1 MGGSTE
7 ASQEIQSIRDRLRS
21 SGLTTASDIS
31 KAFNSLLHDNVEGV
45 YQKFLEEKGVDPVST
60 PKLDLKKNLHFS
72 RVDGNESLD
81 PYVVEL
87 VDEFKGKISNEK
99 LAEAISKKTG
109 ADKDA
114 ILSYLKQSPNQNP
127 VPENQPSE
135 IPPNPENQT
144 DSVKKVL
151 RGVNTYLGEDSVIG
165 NVKNWLKKNAKKWLS
180 VYGILPESLYK
191 ARERKANSMK
201 AIANTVKQTS
211 KRVLSKIESVKE
223 DETRLKLEG
232 LMSQA
237 LATDLTSKEGIS
249 ILKELDKI
257 LPGISEEVVIMRT
270 QIRSMSQTLIDEGHI
285 KAGTVQTVERNLE
298 TYLNRSYKLYTDS
311 DYKRDDISEDVMN
324 AARNYLFNR
333 NAKQLAKKMLGNFI
347 EVKRLS
353 QKTTRN
359 NK

>member
-1 MGGSTE
+1 MGSSILANKMTFSVSFNMTSTLPSTFFCVKQQMCGSTLME
-7 ASQEIQSIRDRLRS
+7 MEIKESMFLVGDIFMRRYYTIFDRDNDRVGLAPSVNGAGHTMSAQKS
-21 SGLTTASDIS
+21 SSSD
-31 KAFNSLLHDNVEGV
+31 D
-45 YQKFLEEKGVDPVST
+45 DD
-60 PKLDLKKNLHFS
+60 LDL
-72 RVDGNESLD
+72 
-81 PYVVEL
+81 
-87 VDEFKGKISNEK
+87 
-99 LAEAISKKTG
+99 A
-109 ADKDA
+109 
-114 ILSYLKQSPNQNP
+114 Q
-127 VPENQPSE
+127 
-135 IPPNPENQT
+135 
-144 DSVKKVL
+144 
-151 RGVNTYLGEDSVIG
+151 
-165 NVKNWLKKNAKKWLS
+165 KKNAKKWLS

-298 TYLNRSYKLYTDS
+298 T
-311 DYKRDDISEDVMN
+311 
-324 AARNYLFNR
+324 
-333 NAKQLAKKMLGNFI
+333 
-347 EVKRLS
+347 
-353 QKTTRN
+353 
-359 NK
+359 